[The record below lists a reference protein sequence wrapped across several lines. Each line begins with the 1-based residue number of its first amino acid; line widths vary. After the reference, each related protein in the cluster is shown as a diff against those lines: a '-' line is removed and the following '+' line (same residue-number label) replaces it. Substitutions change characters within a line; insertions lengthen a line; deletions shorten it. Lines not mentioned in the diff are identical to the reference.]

1 MIGSGG
7 AVGGGGG
14 SFDPSALAG
23 YASQAWV
30 EDNYISK
37 LFFGRMFTA
46 NGTKKV
52 YTSTDGGTTWGDPV
66 TTAVTIA
73 PNEIMPSEEIVDG
86 ETSGT
91 KIKTVRE
98 LSSIQALVGLWTQ
111 QYLSA
116 LGQNSS
122 GGGGGGGS
130 STLAGLLDVNIP
142 SPMTQSNDGQVLMYN
157 YIQNKWI
164 NANLPPTGVTSVGM
178 TVPTGFSVSP
188 ATITSNGTFA
198 ITFASG
204 YSLPLTAD
212 VSKGVTAYGWGNH
225 ASAGYATQTW
235 VGQQG
240 FALESNVYSKA
251 DADAKFM
258 TIAAFENLFNAIA
271 SDGSTKVNHPYATN
285 VASIKAMFGLWTN
298 QYLSALGLNS
308 SGGGGGASTLAG
320 LNDVQLGTLSDGQI
334 LTYSTTLNKWVN
346 GNLPATGVTSVGMTV
361 PTGFSVSPATITSS
375 GTFAI
380 TLASGYS
387 LPTTAKQAN
396 WDAAYTDKH
405 THSNKSVLDG
415 ITSTDVSHWDTA
427 YGWGDHAQAGYAL
440 AANVYSKTEAD
451 VKFMTIA
458 AFENLFN
465 ALDSSSQ
472 KVSHPYSSG
481 VDSIKALFGLWTQ
494 QYISALGQ
502 NSSGGGGGASTLAGL
517 NDVQLGTLSDGQ
529 ILTYSTTLNKWV
541 NGNMPA
547 TGVTSVGM
555 TVPTG
560 FSVDPAAITSSGTF
574 AITYTSGYSLPLTAD
589 VRKGVTAYGWG
600 DHAQAGYST
609 PSSVASQMQTYAK
622 IQNGTI
628 TIGDNSITPLTQH
641 QTVSGTFWGQSW
653 SNDGT
658 VSGDMTG
665 VGTIK
670 MTGHLYM
677 HEGGTGIYLNSDGTG
692 IDWHDTSD
700 SYVASLLA
708 FTSSMVTAHQGLTIP
723 VNKSLRIGDG
733 VLTWDTANN
742 AFKVEKYDGTT
753 ANFYATGG
761 VSALGVGTGGSVT
774 NLDVTGKITFAD
786 NYKIEVSAG
795 DMYIGDS
802 TNEQYVRVSDM
813 CSWNGSTYWYI
824 NASGNAR
831 FQRIYLDA
839 SRYIYVSNGTFYFY
853 NGSTSKEIAFV

>member
-1 MIGSGG
+1 MVGSGG

-46 NGTKKV
+46 NGTQKV

-73 PNEIMPSEEIVDG
+73 PNEITPSEEIVDG
-86 ETSGT
+86 EISGT

-142 SPMTQSNDGQVLMYN
+142 NPMTQVNDGQVLMYN
-157 YIQNKWI
+157 YTQNKWI
-164 NANLPPTGVTSVGM
+164 
-178 TVPTGFSVSP
+178 
-188 ATITSNGTFA
+188 
-198 ITFASG
+198 
-204 YSLPLTAD
+204 
-212 VSKGVTAYGWGNH
+212 
-225 ASAGYATQTW
+225 
-235 VGQQG
+235 
-240 FALESNVYSKA
+240 
-251 DADAKFM
+251 
-258 TIAAFENLFNAIA
+258 
-271 SDGSTKVNHPYATN
+271 
-285 VASIKAMFGLWTN
+285 
-298 QYLSALGLNS
+298 
-308 SGGGGGASTLAG
+308 
-320 LNDVQLGTLSDGQI
+320 
-334 LTYSTTLNKWVN
+334 N

-361 PTGFSVSPATITSS
+361 PTGFSVSPATITST

-380 TLASGYS
+380 SFASGYS
-387 LPTTAKQAN
+387 LPTTAKQ
-396 WDAAYTDKH
+396 
-405 THSNKSVLDG
+405 SN
-415 ITSTDVSHWDTA
+415 WDTA

-451 VKFMTIA
+451 QKFMTIA
-458 AFENLFN
+458 AFENLFAALNSSGN
-465 ALDSSSQ
+465 A
-472 KVSHPYSSG
+472 VSHPYSSG

-494 QYISALGQ
+494 QYLSALGQ
-502 NSSGGGGGASTLAGL
+502 NSSGGGGGGGSSTLAGL
-517 NDVQLGTLSDGQ
+517 LDVNIPNPMTQVNDGQ
-529 ILTYSTTLNKWV
+529 VLMYNYTQNKWI
-541 NGNMPA
+541 NGNLPA

-560 FSVDPAAITSSGTF
+560 FSVSPATITSTGTF
-574 AITYTSGYSLPLTAD
+574 AITYASGYSLPLTAD
-589 VRKGVTAYGWG
+589 VSKGVTAYGWG

-622 IQNGTI
+622 IQSGTI

-653 SNDGT
+653 SNGGT

-733 VLTWDTANN
+733 VLTWDAANN
-742 AFKVEKYDGTT
+742 AFKVEKYDGTA

-761 VSALGVGTGGSVT
+761 VSALGVSTGGSVT
-774 NLDVTGKITFAD
+774 NLTVSNDLTLGGELTFGTNDASIYMD
-786 NYKIEVSAG
+786 DYFYIES
-795 DMYIGDS
+795 
-802 TNEQYVRVSDM
+802 
-813 CSWNGSTYWYI
+813 GSTISI
-824 NASGNAR
+824 NGVECYSGNVWLNR
-831 FQRIYLDA
+831 LYLDTT
-839 SRYIYVSNGTFYFY
+839 RYLYVSGGTLYYY
-853 NGSTSKEIAFV
+853 NGSESKQIEFTN

>member
-334 LTYSTTLNKWVN
+334 LTYSTTLDERGHDCAYWVLSKPSDNHVIRHVCYHPCQWVFTPDN
-346 GNLPATGVTSVGMTV
+346 GKAGKLGCSLYRQAYALKQVGARRYHFYGRIALGHRLRMGRPRPGGIRFGSECLLEDGGRCEVYDHCSLRESVQCSRQQQSEGE
-361 PTGFSVSPATITSS
+361 P
-375 GTFAI
+375 
-380 TLASGYS
+380 
-387 LPTTAKQAN
+387 
-396 WDAAYTDKH
+396 
-405 THSNKSVLDG
+405 SVLIRRG
-415 ITSTDVSHWDTA
+415 
-427 YGWGDHAQAGYAL
+427 
-440 AANVYSKTEAD
+440 
-451 VKFMTIA
+451 
-458 AFENLFN
+458 
-465 ALDSSSQ
+465 
-472 KVSHPYSSG
+472 
-481 VDSIKALFGLWTQ
+481 
-494 QYISALGQ
+494 
-502 NSSGGGGGASTLAGL
+502 
-517 NDVQLGTLSDGQ
+517 
-529 ILTYSTTLNKWV
+529 
-541 NGNMPA
+541 
-547 TGVTSVGM
+547 
-555 TVPTG
+555 
-560 FSVDPAAITSSGTF
+560 
-574 AITYTSGYSLPLTAD
+574 
-589 VRKGVTAYGWG
+589 
-600 DHAQAGYST
+600 
-609 PSSVASQMQTYAK
+609 
-622 IQNGTI
+622 
-628 TIGDNSITPLTQH
+628 
-641 QTVSGTFWGQSW
+641 
-653 SNDGT
+653 
-658 VSGDMTG
+658 
-665 VGTIK
+665 
-670 MTGHLYM
+670 
-677 HEGGTGIYLNSDGTG
+677 
-692 IDWHDTSD
+692 
-700 SYVASLLA
+700 
-708 FTSSMVTAHQGLTIP
+708 
-723 VNKSLRIGDG
+723 
-733 VLTWDTANN
+733 
-742 AFKVEKYDGTT
+742 
-753 ANFYATGG
+753 
-761 VSALGVGTGGSVT
+761 
-774 NLDVTGKITFAD
+774 
-786 NYKIEVSAG
+786 
-795 DMYIGDS
+795 
-802 TNEQYVRVSDM
+802 
-813 CSWNGSTYWYI
+813 
-824 NASGNAR
+824 
-831 FQRIYLDA
+831 
-839 SRYIYVSNGTFYFY
+839 
-853 NGSTSKEIAFV
+853 

>member
-1 MIGSGG
+1 MPERLNQEKIRRMVGSGG

-46 NGTKKV
+46 NGTQKV

-73 PNEIMPSEEIVDG
+73 PNEITPSEEIVDG
-86 ETSGT
+86 DTSGT

-130 STLAGLLDVNIP
+130 STLAGLLDVSIP
-142 SPMTQSNDGQVLMYN
+142 NPMTQANDGQVLMYN
-157 YIQNKWI
+157 YTQNKWI
-164 NANLPPTGVTSVGM
+164 
-178 TVPTGFSVSP
+178 
-188 ATITSNGTFA
+188 
-198 ITFASG
+198 
-204 YSLPLTAD
+204 
-212 VSKGVTAYGWGNH
+212 
-225 ASAGYATQTW
+225 
-235 VGQQG
+235 
-240 FALESNVYSKA
+240 
-251 DADAKFM
+251 
-258 TIAAFENLFNAIA
+258 
-271 SDGSTKVNHPYATN
+271 
-285 VASIKAMFGLWTN
+285 
-298 QYLSALGLNS
+298 
-308 SGGGGGASTLAG
+308 
-320 LNDVQLGTLSDGQI
+320 
-334 LTYSTTLNKWVN
+334 N

-375 GTFAI
+375 DTFAI
-380 TLASGYS
+380 TFASGYS

-396 WDAAYTDKH
+396 WDAAYTDRH

-427 YGWGDHAQAGYAL
+427 YGWGDHAQAGY
-440 AANVYSKTEAD
+440 
-451 VKFMTIA
+451 
-458 AFENLFN
+458 
-465 ALDSSSQ
+465 
-472 KVSHPYSSG
+472 
-481 VDSIKALFGLWTQ
+481 
-494 QYISALGQ
+494 
-502 NSSGGGGGASTLAGL
+502 
-517 NDVQLGTLSDGQ
+517 
-529 ILTYSTTLNKWV
+529 
-541 NGNMPA
+541 
-547 TGVTSVGM
+547 
-555 TVPTG
+555 
-560 FSVDPAAITSSGTF
+560 
-574 AITYTSGYSLPLTAD
+574 
-589 VRKGVTAYGWG
+589 
-600 DHAQAGYST
+600 ST

-622 IQNGTI
+622 IQSGTI

-653 SNDGT
+653 SNGGT

-733 VLTWDTANN
+733 VLTWDTTNN
-742 AFKVEKYDGTT
+742 AFKVEKYDGTA

-761 VSALGVGTGGSVT
+761 VSALGVSTGGSVT

-802 TNEQYVRVSDM
+802 TNEQYVKVSDM

-824 NASGNAR
+824 TASGNAR

>member
-1 MIGSGG
+1 MPERLNQEKIRRMTGSGG

-14 SFDPSALAG
+14 LFDPSALAG

-46 NGTKKV
+46 NGTQKV
-52 YTSTDGGTTWGDPV
+52 YTSTDGGATWGDPV
-66 TTAVTIA
+66 TTSVTIA
-73 PNEIMPSEEIVDG
+73 PNEITPSEEIVDG

-142 SPMTQSNDGQVLMYN
+142 NPMTQVNDGQVLMYN
-157 YIQNKWI
+157 YTQNKWI
-164 NANLPPTGVTSVGM
+164 NGNLPATGVTSVGV

-188 ATITSNGTFA
+188 AMITSTGTFA

-204 YSLPLTAD
+204 YSLPTTAKQSNWD
-212 VSKGVTAYGWGNH
+212 TAYGWGDH
-225 ASAGYATQTW
+225 TQAGYAL
-235 VGQQG
+235 
-240 FALESNVYSKA
+240 AANVYSKTEA
-251 DADAKFM
+251 DQKFM
-258 TIAAFENLFNAIA
+258 TIAAFENLFAPLNSSGNAV
-271 SDGSTKVNHPYATN
+271 SHPYSSG
-285 VASIKAMFGLWTN
+285 VDSIKALFGLWTQ
-298 QYLSALGLNS
+298 QYVSALGQNS

-320 LNDVQLGTLSDGQI
+320 LNDVQLGTLSDGQV
-334 LTYSTTLNKWVN
+334 LKYDGNLNKWVN

-361 PTGFSVSPATITSS
+361 PTGLSVSPATITSS
-375 GTFAI
+375 GTFVI
-380 TLASGYS
+380 TFASGYS

-415 ITSTDVSHWDTA
+415 ITSTDVSHWDAA

-451 VKFMTIA
+451 AKFMTIA
-458 AFENLFN
+458 AFENLFAALNSSGN
-465 ALDSSSQ
+465 A
-472 KVSHPYSSG
+472 VSHPYSSG
-481 VDSIKALFGLWTQ
+481 VDSIKVLFGLWTQ
-494 QYISALGQ
+494 QYLSALGQ

-529 ILTYSTTLNKWV
+529 VLKYDGNLNKWV
-541 NGNMPA
+541 NGNLPA

-574 AITYTSGYSLPLTAD
+574 AITYASGYSLPLTAD
-589 VRKGVTAYGWG
+589 VSKGVTAYGWG

-622 IQNGTI
+622 IQSGTI

-641 QTVSGTFWGQSW
+641 QTVGGTFWGQSW
-653 SNDGT
+653 SNGGT

-692 IDWHDTSD
+692 IDWHDASD
-700 SYVASLLA
+700 AYVASLLA
-708 FTSSMVTAHQGLTIP
+708 FTSSMVTAQQGLTIP

-733 VLTWDTANN
+733 VLTWDAANN
-742 AFKVEKYDGTT
+742 AFKVEKYDGTA

-761 VSALGVGTGGSVT
+761 VSALGVSTGGSVT
-774 NLDVTGKITFAD
+774 NLTVSNNLTLGGELTFGTNDASIYMD
-786 NYKIEVSAG
+786 DYFYIES
-795 DMYIGDS
+795 
-802 TNEQYVRVSDM
+802 
-813 CSWNGSTYWYI
+813 GSTVSI
-824 NASGNAR
+824 NGVECYSGNVWLNR
-831 FQRIYLDA
+831 LYLDTT
-839 SRYIYVSNGTFYFY
+839 RYLYVSEGNLYYY
-853 NGSTSKEIAFV
+853 NGSESKQIAFIN

>member
-46 NGTKKV
+46 NGTQKV
-52 YTSTDGGTTWGDPV
+52 YTSTDGGETWGTPVV
-66 TTAVTIA
+66 TTVTIA
-73 PNEIMPSEEIVDG
+73 PNEITPSETITDG

-130 STLAGLLDVNIP
+130 STLAGLLDVSILN
-142 SPMTQSNDGQVLMYN
+142 PMTQANDGQVLMYN
-157 YIQNKWI
+157 YTQNKWI

-178 TVPTGFSVSP
+178 TVPTGFAVSP
-188 ATITSNGTFA
+188 ATITSTGTFA
-198 ITFASG
+198 ISF
-204 YSLPLTAD
+204 
-212 VSKGVTAYGWGNH
+212 
-225 ASAGYATQTW
+225 
-235 VGQQG
+235 
-240 FALESNVYSKA
+240 
-251 DADAKFM
+251 
-258 TIAAFENLFNAIA
+258 
-271 SDGSTKVNHPYATN
+271 
-285 VASIKAMFGLWTN
+285 
-298 QYLSALGLNS
+298 
-308 SGGGGGASTLAG
+308 
-320 LNDVQLGTLSDGQI
+320 
-334 LTYSTTLNKWVN
+334 
-346 GNLPATGVTSVGMTV
+346 
-361 PTGFSVSPATITSS
+361 
-375 GTFAI
+375 
-380 TLASGYS
+380 ASGYS
-387 LPTTAKQAN
+387 LPTTAKQ
-396 WDAAYTDKH
+396 
-405 THSNKSVLDG
+405 SN
-415 ITSTDVSHWDTA
+415 WDTA

-451 VKFMTIA
+451 QKFMTIA
-458 AFENLFN
+458 AFENLFAALNSSGN
-465 ALDSSSQ
+465 A
-472 KVSHPYSSG
+472 VSHPYSSG

-494 QYISALGQ
+494 QYVSALGQ

-517 NDVQLGTLSDGQ
+517 NDVQIGTLSDGQ
-529 ILTYSTTLNKWV
+529 VLKYDGNLGKWV
-541 NGNMPA
+541 NGTA
-547 TGVTSVGM
+547 GTVTSVGI

-574 AITYTSGYSLPLTAD
+574 AITYASGYSLPLTAD
-589 VRKGVTAYGWG
+589 VSKGVTAYGWG

-622 IQNGTI
+622 IQSGTI

-641 QTVSGTFWGQSW
+641 QTVSGTFWGQLW
-653 SNDGT
+653 GNGGA

-677 HEGGTGIYLNSDGTG
+677 HDGGTGIYLNSDGTG
-692 IDWHDTSD
+692 IDWHDASD
-700 SYVASLLA
+700 SYVTSLLA
-708 FTSSMVTAHQGLTIP
+708 FTSSMVTAQQGLTIP

-733 VLTWDTANN
+733 VLTWDATNN
-742 AFKVEKYDGTT
+742 AFKVEKYDGTA

-761 VSALGVGTGGSVT
+761 VSALGVSTGGSVT
-774 NLDVTGKITFAD
+774 NLTVSNDLTLGGDLTFGAND
-786 NYKIEVSAG
+786 ASIYMDDYFYIES
-795 DMYIGDS
+795 
-802 TNEQYVRVSDM
+802 
-813 CSWNGSTYWYI
+813 GSTVSI
-824 NASGNAR
+824 NGVECYSGNVWLNR
-831 FQRIYLDA
+831 LYLDTT
-839 SRYIYVSNGTFYFY
+839 RYLYVSGGNLYYY
-853 NGSTSKEIAFV
+853 NGSESKQIAFIN

>member
-308 SGGGGGASTLAG
+308 SGG
-320 LNDVQLGTLSDGQI
+320 
-334 LTYSTTLNKWVN
+334 
-346 GNLPATGVTSVGMTV
+346 
-361 PTGFSVSPATITSS
+361 
-375 GTFAI
+375 
-380 TLASGYS
+380 
-387 LPTTAKQAN
+387 
-396 WDAAYTDKH
+396 
-405 THSNKSVLDG
+405 
-415 ITSTDVSHWDTA
+415 
-427 YGWGDHAQAGYAL
+427 
-440 AANVYSKTEAD
+440 
-451 VKFMTIA
+451 
-458 AFENLFN
+458 
-465 ALDSSSQ
+465 
-472 KVSHPYSSG
+472 
-481 VDSIKALFGLWTQ
+481 
-494 QYISALGQ
+494 
-502 NSSGGGGGASTLAGL
+502 
-517 NDVQLGTLSDGQ
+517 
-529 ILTYSTTLNKWV
+529 
-541 NGNMPA
+541 
-547 TGVTSVGM
+547 
-555 TVPTG
+555 
-560 FSVDPAAITSSGTF
+560 
-574 AITYTSGYSLPLTAD
+574 
-589 VRKGVTAYGWG
+589 VR
-600 DHAQAGYST
+600 
-609 PSSVASQMQTYAK
+609 
-622 IQNGTI
+622 
-628 TIGDNSITPLTQH
+628 
-641 QTVSGTFWGQSW
+641 
-653 SNDGT
+653 
-658 VSGDMTG
+658 
-665 VGTIK
+665 
-670 MTGHLYM
+670 
-677 HEGGTGIYLNSDGTG
+677 
-692 IDWHDTSD
+692 
-700 SYVASLLA
+700 
-708 FTSSMVTAHQGLTIP
+708 
-723 VNKSLRIGDG
+723 
-733 VLTWDTANN
+733 
-742 AFKVEKYDGTT
+742 
-753 ANFYATGG
+753 
-761 VSALGVGTGGSVT
+761 
-774 NLDVTGKITFAD
+774 
-786 NYKIEVSAG
+786 
-795 DMYIGDS
+795 
-802 TNEQYVRVSDM
+802 
-813 CSWNGSTYWYI
+813 
-824 NASGNAR
+824 AR
-831 FQRIYLDA
+831 WQD
-839 SRYIYVSNGTFYFY
+839 
-853 NGSTSKEIAFV
+853 